1 MAGGKKRKSRDVDD
15 APGASTSAPAG
26 QPREPLH
33 HDDSDADDSSSSDD
47 DSLVLEGAVVR
58 NPEASDDDDSSE
70 EDDDRTSKKARSRDS
85 SKRSSNSS
93 RNKKD
98 PKSTKKK
105 GKRQPEPET
114 INVEFLFCDMHER
127 FFPGIKTLTHR
138 FGIHAPHSSPLSDLL
153 IDNVMLGT
161 VLTTDDPN
169 DGKKTKESQTPKLPG
184 QEEDNVFGYASM
196 VNLNQR
202 GDVQCIRD
210 PKKLCLK
217 HCPAQYHTEMSTV
230 LSGKTKRP
238 AGFLFHE
245 RMVNVPLEITEVLHQ
260 QLLKDIDHA
269 IETADDEDER
279 KSVDFGAFVR
289 LAPCYAAGGGTG
301 AIYKYFDDEIFATN
315 AEFTYGFDVP
325 RRHEDDEDEEKMI
338 CTVIVMT
345 KTGHRAAMKDLN
357 KMISHG
363 GAS

>member
-15 APGASTSAPAG
+15 APGASASALADP
-26 QPREPLH
+26 PPIRH
-33 HDDSDADDSSSSDD
+33 DSDADDSSSSDD

-58 NPEASDDDDSSE
+58 NPEASDDDEDDISSE
-70 EDDDRTSKKARSRDS
+70 EDGPTFKKARSRDS
-85 SKRSSNSS
+85 SSKRSSKFSGIE
-93 RNKKD
+93 KQ
-98 PKSTKKK
+98 PKSIKKK
-105 GKRQPEPET
+105 GKSQPET

-127 FFPGIKTLTHR
+127 FFHGMKTLTHR
-138 FGIHAPHSSPLSDLL
+138 FGIHAPHSSQLSDLL
-153 IDNVMLGT
+153 IDNIMLGT

-169 DGKKTKESQTPKLPG
+169 DGKKTKESQTPKFPG

-202 GDVQCIRD
+202 GDVKCIQD
-210 PKKLCLK
+210 LKKLCLK
-217 HCPAQYHTEMSTV
+217 YCPAQYHTEMSTV

-269 IETADDEDER
+269 IETADDDDER

-315 AEFTYGFDVP
+315 AEFTYVFDVP
-325 RRHEDDEDEEKMI
+325 RMHEDEDEEKMI

-357 KMISHG
+357 KLISQG
-363 GAS
+363 GA

>member
-1 MAGGKKRKSRDVDD
+1 MAGGKKRKSRDADD
-15 APGASTSAPAG
+15 APGASASAPKDP
-26 QPREPLH
+26 PREPLH
-33 HDDSDADDSSSSDD
+33 NDSDADDSSSSDD

-58 NPEASDDDDSSE
+58 NPEASDEDEDCISSE
-70 EDDDRTSKKARSRDS
+70 DDGPASKRARSRDPSKQS
-85 SKRSSNSS
+85 SQFGGNE
-93 RNKKD
+93 KD
-98 PKSTKKK
+98 HPKSIKKK
-105 GKRQPEPET
+105 GKKHPEPET

-127 FFPGIKTLTHR
+127 FFHGMKTLTHR
-138 FGIHAPHSSPLSDLL
+138 FGIHAPHSSQLSDLL
-153 IDNVMLGT
+153 IDNIMLGT

-169 DGKKTKESQTPKLPG
+169 DGTKTKESRTPQFPG
-184 QEEDNVFGYASM
+184 QEEDNVFGYASV

-202 GDVQCIRD
+202 GDVKCIQD
-210 PKKLCLK
+210 LKKLCLK

-269 IETADDEDER
+269 IETADDDDER

-315 AEFTYGFDVP
+315 AEFTYSFDVP
-325 RRHEDDEDEEKMI
+325 RMHEDEDEEKMV

-357 KMISHG
+357 KLISQG
-363 GAS
+363 GA